1 MNIFQEIRKGCITL
15 NWIIERG
22 GFSFKMGGATITLK
36 HVPVWTGKAIL
47 FFFQLYKITI
57 SILPWKSYFK
67 KKKKGKNRKNREY
80 SDVIQFLRWGKSI
93 TLTIG
98 GRVHVASESSKHSL
112 IFFFFVARVLKSKD
126 IQTIDEQYHLEI
138 TMGMVGWVKWDAGEW
153 KRVRHFVLLKM
164 QNKNVPTFVFFS
176 FKWKSMI
183 SFTSQDW
190 AIQSIS
196 SFLPSF

>member
-1 MNIFQEIRKGCITL
+1 MNREGNTFFLSALQNYNFYIAMEKLFQ
-15 NWIIERG
+15 
-22 GFSFKMGGATITLK
+22 
-36 HVPVWTGKAIL
+36 
-47 FFFQLYKITI
+47 
-57 SILPWKSYFK
+57 
-67 KKKKGKNRKNREY
+67 KKKGKNRKNREY

-164 QNKNVPTFVFFS
+164 QNKNVPTFVFF
-176 FKWKSMI
+176 
-183 SFTSQDW
+183 
-190 AIQSIS
+190 
-196 SFLPSF
+196 FLFF